1 MISLRG
7 QKGQKGHI
15 ITKYNNYS
23 LIRWKEPSIS
33 QEEALI
39 DQQKPLISQEEA
51 LIDQQKPLISQE
63 EALVWNKLLRSQ
75 VNPYSNNIICA
86 VLLSI
91 PGMVLPT
98 GAQM

>member
-23 LIRWKEPSIS
+23 LIRWKEPSI
-33 QEEALI
+33 A
-39 DQQKPLISQEEA
+39 QEEA

>member
-23 LIRWKEPSIS
+23 LIRWKEPS
-33 QEEALI
+33 
-39 DQQKPLISQEEA
+39 ISQEEA